1 VTKVPE
7 TSYRHQIEKRT
18 APRGVPT
25 GRPDAE
31 VKATQSFFQIVWG
44 SHRYD
49 WASEHRRDTPK
60 RFMSTLRELT
70 HREPFEFTTFDASD
84 NDEMIVVKDI
94 KFVSLCAHHVIPF
107 MGVCHIAYIPNREM
121 AGLSK
126 FARLVKWHSA
136 DLTVQENLTQAI
148 SDDLGRLLNP
158 IGHAV
163 VMEAEHMC
171 MAIRGVQSPGTTTI
185 TSSMMG
191 AFADHTRQARAEFL
205 QLIGKG
211 NK

>member
-1 VTKVPE
+1 MTKVPE
-7 TSYRHQIEKRT
+7 NSYRQQIEKRT

-31 VKATQSFFQIVWG
+31 AKATQSFFQIVWG
-44 SHRYD
+44 PHRYD

-70 HREPFEFTTFDASD
+70 NRVPFEFTTFDASN